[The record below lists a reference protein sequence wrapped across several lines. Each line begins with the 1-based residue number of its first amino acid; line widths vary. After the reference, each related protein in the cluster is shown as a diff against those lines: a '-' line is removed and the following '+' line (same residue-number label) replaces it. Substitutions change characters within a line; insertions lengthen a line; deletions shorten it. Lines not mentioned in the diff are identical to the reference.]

1 MAYSGPSP
9 NPVLFPGF
17 SFSAPDIQVPHVF
30 DFQSN
35 YPSGFNTSFAQA
47 TENSSQG
54 LSMAPTTFSTE
65 LESQASNALIEQT
78 EVSVST
84 QQAMQEDESGAYER
98 QQLSSMK
105 GAAIRSLWTSF
116 QRVATNLS
124 SLVAG
129 IIRVYYNS
137 FNLGNLS
144 NECI

>member
-1 MAYSGPSP
+1 
-9 NPVLFPGF
+9 
-17 SFSAPDIQVPHVF
+17 
-30 DFQSN
+30 
-35 YPSGFNTSFAQA
+35 
-47 TENSSQG
+47 
-54 LSMAPTTFSTE
+54 MAPTTFSTE

-129 IIRVYYNS
+129 IIPVYYNS